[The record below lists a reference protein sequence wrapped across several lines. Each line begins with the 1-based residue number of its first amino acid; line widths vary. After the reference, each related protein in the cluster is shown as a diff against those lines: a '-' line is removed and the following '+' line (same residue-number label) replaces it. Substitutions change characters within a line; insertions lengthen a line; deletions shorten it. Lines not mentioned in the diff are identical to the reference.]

1 MKSKKRSRSRSR
13 SYSPGYNRDR
23 NHPRVYQ
30 NRDFRGHNRGYRRPY
45 YFRGRGRGFY
55 PRGQHNRGGYI
66 NYRPNWQNYNRQP
79 YSPRRARSRSR
90 SPKRRSVSP
99 RSRSHSR
106 NSDKSSS
113 DRSRRSSSSRSSS
126 NHSRVETRRKSK
138 KDKKS
143 HSKDQRS
150 SAQVTD
156 DESKE
161 QSTSGGAD
169 PGSKEGSKSWQD
181 IEAYDESPATQHS
194 PSERAPTLKSSVQS
208 VVVRRCSPRPSPGQ
222 KPSPPSPTGLQSSSS
237 FRASSRQSPFE
248 HSLSPP
254 RKSPLTKSPPSMSS
268 LYGSSQKEEGRSGE
282 MTAPVGTGYKRFME
296 EQKNKALELEKENGK
311 EKLKDRSS
319 PTDFA
324 MSELERAYKKSMSP
338 KRYKMREEL
347 EKLKLAELRYAKE
360 EAEHEK
366 KSRARKDSDSDS
378 KSQDPY
384 DPAKW
389 EELSFIPSTKE
400 KRKKSEDL
408 EDELY
413 AEKSKKEEKASKFA
427 HKGFLPEKNFKVT
440 SFKASKERSESPPP
454 RKSSESREKQLSKED
469 LSLSKSNFSVSRET
483 GPSVRLDSFDED
495 LARPSGVMT
504 HERKL
509 SRDLVHSNKKD
520 QEFKSI
526 FQHIHSAQSQ
536 RSPSELFAQHI
547 VTIVHHVKEHHFGPS
562 TMTLSERFSSYSKKV
577 KEQEP
582 SKSRK
587 SPEIHRRIDISP
599 SAFRKHGILQEEG
612 KQTKEGSHKG
622 EGKYKEEPSDL
633 RQDIE
638 RRKKHKDK
646 RDHSRDSGDSRDS
659 SRSRERSS
667 EKPEKP
673 KKSSKKHKKHR
684 KVRERSRSSSSSS
697 HSSHSVR
704 AAGTDEFPTENEDKD
719 ENSSNFE
726 KARLGN
732 KEYQGTSDR
741 GRARGT
747 FQYRA
752 RGTRPWNSRGSYS
765 GNNNNNNNDFQKR
778 NRDEEW
784 DPEYTPKSKKYYL
797 HDDREGENEEKWVNR
812 GRGRANFTRGRGR
825 FLFRKPGAS
834 PKWSHDKFSGEEGE
848 IEEDESGA
856 ENKDEK
862 GSLSLD

>member
-1 MKSKKRSRSRSR
+1 MSKNKSKSRSGSSRSISRSRSRSFSKSRSRSRSLSHSRKRRHSSRSRSR
-13 SYSPGYNRDR
+13 SYSPGYNRER

-55 PRGQHNRGGYI
+55 PRGQHNRGGYV

-126 NHSRVETRRKSK
+126 NHSRVETKRKSK

-150 SAQVTD
+150 SAQATD
-156 DESKE
+156 DDSKE
-161 QSTSGGAD
+161 QSASGGAD
-169 PGSKEGSKSWQD
+169 PSSKEGNKAWQD
-181 IEAYDESPATQHS
+181 METYDESPAPQHS
-194 PSERAPTLKSSVQS
+194 PSERTPTLKSSVQS
-208 VVVRRCSPRPSPGQ
+208 VVVRRCSPRPSPAQ
-222 KPSPPSPTGLQSSSS
+222 KPSPPSPTVLQSSAT
-237 FRASSRQSPFE
+237 FRVSSRQSPFE

-268 LYGSSQKEEGRSGE
+268 LYGNSQKEEGRSGE
-282 MTAPVGTGYKRFME
+282 LTAPVGTGYKRFME
-296 EQKNKALELEKENGK
+296 EQKNKASEMEKENGK
-311 EKLKDRSS
+311 EKLSNLEKMRERSS

-324 MSELERAYKKSMSP
+324 MSELERAYRKSMSP

-360 EAEHEK
+360 EAELDK
-366 KSRARKDSDSDS
+366 KGRARKDSDSDS

-400 KRKKSEDL
+400 KRKKSDDVED
-408 EDELY
+408 DLY
-413 AEKSKKEEKASKFA
+413 PEKSKKEEKASKS
-427 HKGFLPEKNFKVT
+427 KGFLPEKNFRVT
-440 SFKASKERSESPPP
+440 SFKASKERSESPPS
-454 RKSSESREKQLSKED
+454 RKSSESREKLLSKED
-469 LSLSKSNFSVSRET
+469 LSFSKSNFSVSREM
-483 GPSVRLDSFDED
+483 GPSVRLDSFDEE
-495 LARPSGVMT
+495 LARPSGVMA

-526 FQHIHSAQSQ
+526 FQHIQSAQPQ

-562 TMTLSERFSSYSKKV
+562 TMTLSERFSSYLKKT

-582 SKSRK
+582 SKTRK

-599 SAFRKHGILQEEG
+599 SAFRKHGILHEEA
-612 KQTKEGSHKG
+612 KPTKEGSHKG
-622 EGKYKEEPSDL
+622 EGKYREEPSDL

-659 SRSRERSS
+659 SRSRERSP

-673 KKSSKKHKKHR
+673 RKSSKKHKKHR

-697 HSSHSVR
+697 HSSHSMR
-704 AAGTDEFPTENEDKD
+704 AAGTDEFPPEHEDRD

-732 KEYQGTSDR
+732 KDYQGSSDR

-747 FQYRA
+747 F
-752 RGTRPWNSRGSYS
+752 
-765 GNNNNNNNDFQKR
+765 
-778 NRDEEW
+778 
-784 DPEYTPKSKKYYL
+784 

-812 GRGRANFTRGRGR
+812 GRGRASFTRGRGR
-825 FLFRKPGAS
+825 FLFRKPGTS
-834 PKWSHDKFSGEEGE
+834 PKWAHDKFSGEEGE

-862 GSLSLD
+862 GILSLD

>member
-1 MKSKKRSRSRSR
+1 MSKNKSKSRSGSSRSISRSRSRSFSKSRSRSRSLSHSRKRRHSSRSRSR
-13 SYSPGYNRDR
+13 SYSPGYNRER

-55 PRGQHNRGGYI
+55 PRGQHNRGGYV

-126 NHSRVETRRKSK
+126 NHSRVETKRKSK

-150 SAQVTD
+150 SAQATD
-156 DESKE
+156 DDSKE
-161 QSTSGGAD
+161 QSASGGAD
-169 PGSKEGSKSWQD
+169 PSSKEGNKAWQD
-181 IEAYDESPATQHS
+181 METYDESPAPQHS
-194 PSERAPTLKSSVQS
+194 PSERTPTLKSSVQS
-208 VVVRRCSPRPSPGQ
+208 VVVRRCSPRPSPAQ
-222 KPSPPSPTGLQSSSS
+222 KPSPPSPTVLQSSAT
-237 FRASSRQSPFE
+237 FRVSSRQSPFE

-268 LYGSSQKEEGRSGE
+268 LYGNSQKEEGRSGE
-282 MTAPVGTGYKRFME
+282 LTAPVGTGYKRFME
-296 EQKNKALELEKENGK
+296 EQKNKASEMEKENGK
-311 EKLKDRSS
+311 EKLSNLEKMRERSS

-324 MSELERAYKKSMSP
+324 MSELERAYRKSMSP

-360 EAEHEK
+360 EAELDK
-366 KSRARKDSDSDS
+366 KGRARKDSDSDS

-400 KRKKSEDL
+400 KRKKSDDVED
-408 EDELY
+408 DLY
-413 AEKSKKEEKASKFA
+413 PEKSKKEEKASKS
-427 HKGFLPEKNFKVT
+427 KGFLPEKNFRVT
-440 SFKASKERSESPPP
+440 SFKASKERSESPPS
-454 RKSSESREKQLSKED
+454 RKSSESREKLLSKED
-469 LSLSKSNFSVSRET
+469 LSFSKSNFSVSREM
-483 GPSVRLDSFDED
+483 GPSVRLDSFDEE
-495 LARPSGVMT
+495 LARPSGVMA

-526 FQHIHSAQSQ
+526 FQHIQSAQPQ

-562 TMTLSERFSSYSKKV
+562 TMTLSERFSSYLKKT

-582 SKSRK
+582 SKTRK

-599 SAFRKHGILQEEG
+599 SAFRKHGILHEEA
-612 KQTKEGSHKG
+612 KPTKEGSHKG
-622 EGKYKEEPSDL
+622 EGKYREEPSDL

-659 SRSRERSS
+659 SRSRERSP

-673 KKSSKKHKKHR
+673 RKSSKKHKKHR

-697 HSSHSVR
+697 HSSHSMR
-704 AAGTDEFPTENEDKD
+704 AAGTDEFPPEHEDRD

-732 KEYQGTSDR
+732 KDYQGSSDR

-747 FQYRA
+747 FVR
-752 RGTRPWNSRGSYS
+752 W
-765 GNNNNNNNDFQKR
+765 
-778 NRDEEW
+778 
-784 DPEYTPKSKKYYL
+784 
-797 HDDREGENEEKWVNR
+797 
-812 GRGRANFTRGRGR
+812 
-825 FLFRKPGAS
+825 
-834 PKWSHDKFSGEEGE
+834 
-848 IEEDESGA
+848 
-856 ENKDEK
+856 
-862 GSLSLD
+862 